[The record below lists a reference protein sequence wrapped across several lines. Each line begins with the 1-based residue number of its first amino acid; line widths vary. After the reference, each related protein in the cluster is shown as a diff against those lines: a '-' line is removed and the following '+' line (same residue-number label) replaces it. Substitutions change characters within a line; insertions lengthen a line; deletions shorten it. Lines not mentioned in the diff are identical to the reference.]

1 MFDFQKQDN
10 SKKERTTSDEE
21 IGSFIAWMF
30 YGLFLLAAIG
40 IFLPALV
47 IALVVGSLAA
57 SSHKLKWLSFVS
69 GISLILLIMLLL
81 RFKIGAL

>member
-40 IFLPALV
+40 IFFTSTSNSV
-47 IALVVGSLAA
+47 SCWKFGS
-57 SSHKLKWLSFVS
+57 
-69 GISLILLIMLLL
+69 
-81 RFKIGAL
+81 